1 MTLKPIIQELPSST
15 EYESL
20 LKPPK
25 TKGLHSGRVF
35 LNPGSDCGLHNTG
48 QQEEMLIFLSGSGQA
63 VIEKKIFPV
72 EAGNFAYI
80 PPNTDHN
87 IINNTDEPLIYIFCV
102 VPIGTV
108 GAVSATATSGD
119 TGEKK

>member
-1 MTLKPIIQELPSST
+1 MTLKSIVQELPNST
-15 EYESL
+15 EYQSL

-35 LNPGSDCGLHNTG
+35 LNPGFDCGLHNTG
-48 QQEEMLIFLSGSGQA
+48 SQEEMLIFLSGKGQA
-63 VIEKKIFPV
+63 VIEKKVIAV
-72 EAGNFAYI
+72 EAGQFAYI
-80 PPNTDHN
+80 PPKTEHN

-102 VPIGTV
+102 APVGTTGTV
-108 GAVSATATSGD
+108 TD

>member
-1 MTLKPIIQELPSST
+1 MSLKPIIQELPSST

-35 LNPGSDCGLHNTG
+35 LNPGSDCGQHNTG

-80 PPNTDHN
+80 PPNTEHN

-102 VPIGTV
+102 VPT
-108 GAVSATATSGD
+108 GAVTTIATSGD

>member
-1 MTLKPIIQELPSST
+1 MTLKPIIQDLPSST

-35 LNPGSDCGLHNTG
+35 LNPGCDCGVHNTNN
-48 QQEEMLIFLSGSGQA
+48 QEEMLLFLSGKGKA
-63 VIEKKIFPV
+63 VIEKKTLDV
-72 EAGNFAYI
+72 EAGKFAYI
-80 PPNTDHN
+80 PPKTEHN
-87 IINNTDEPLIYIFCV
+87 IINNSDEPLIYIFCV
-102 VPIGTV
+102 VPV
-108 GAVSATATSGD
+108 AD